1 MPARG
6 LRPREL
12 AMKPRI
18 RTTPRAERSL
28 RRSGRRRQCR
38 SGQAM
43 VEFSLVVLLLFLVIF
58 AIIDY
63 AQMFFYE
70 NALQNAMREATRFAT
85 AGSVI
90 QATNGGVAQYDT
102 NDGVASPQAIKDS
115 KGREA
120 SRYGCIRMFFQS
132 NCVIAMPTNGV
143 QVISATALPGAPPVL
158 TTNGATGVVTLVES
172 TNTAANVGPGNASD
186 YVQLTATYN
195 IRTITPLFYLIGFN
209 HGGTNMTIFPVRVSA
224 IVKNEPALLNFEH
237 NAMYP
242 DEAP

>member
-1 MPARG
+1 MNA
-6 LRPREL
+6 
-12 AMKPRI
+12 RI
-18 RTTPRAERSL
+18 RTTAEGERSL
-28 RRSGRRRQCR
+28 RQAGRRKECR

-85 AGSVI
+85 AGSII
-90 QATNGGVAQYDT
+90 QQTNGGVAQYDT
-102 NDGVASPQAIKDS
+102 NNGVAAPQAIKDA

-132 NCVIAMPTNGV
+132 NCVISMPTNGV
-143 QVISATALPGAPPVL
+143 QVISASALPGAPPVL
-158 TTNGATGVVTLVES
+158 TTNGLGIVTLMQSTGV
-172 TNTAANVGPGNASD
+172 AANVGPGNASD

-237 NAMYP
+237 NAMYS

>member
-1 MPARG
+1 MDT
-6 LRPREL
+6 
-12 AMKPRI
+12 RI
-18 RTTPRAERSL
+18 RTKPRAERSL
-28 RRSGRRRQCR
+28 RHSGRRREER

-85 AGSVI
+85 AGSII
-90 QATNGGVAQYDT
+90 QQTNSGVAQYDT
-102 NDGVASPQAIKDS
+102 NNGVVTPQAIKDS

-120 SRYGCIRMFFQS
+120 SRYACIRMFFQS
-132 NCVIAMPTNGV
+132 NCIISMPTNGV
-143 QVISATALPGAPPVL
+143 IVTSATALPGAPPVL
-158 TTNGATGVVTLVES
+158 TTNGATGVVSLQES
-172 TNTAANVGPGNASD
+172 TGVAPNAGPGGASD
-186 YVQLTATYN
+186 YVQVSATYN

-237 NAMYP
+237 NAMYS